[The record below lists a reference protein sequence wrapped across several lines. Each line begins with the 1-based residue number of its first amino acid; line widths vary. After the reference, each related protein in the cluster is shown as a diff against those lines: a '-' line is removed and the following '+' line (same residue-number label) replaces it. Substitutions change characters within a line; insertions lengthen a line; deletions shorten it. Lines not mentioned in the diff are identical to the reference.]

1 MQKRVAITTFQILAI
16 SFLAI
21 FSLTN
26 CATSEETTRLARNIS
41 ATDSELSRMRY
52 ENDRR
57 FSELA
62 KEDENI
68 RKQLINLSTAVDDK
82 NEKIKIIFGKLDELE
97 YQIRTYF
104 DELKKEINSLKK
116 SGTLSP
122 GGPSITQRPATGGT
136 SNNKDYETAYK
147 DAFESF
153 QKKSYEEAIK
163 KFSAFV
169 EAHPGTP
176 LAPNGL
182 YWIGESY
189 MSVKNYEKAIL
200 SFQELVD
207 KYPKSEKVPRALL
220 AQADA
225 FNAVKDKKSSI
236 TVLKKVL
243 ELFPKSEEAAIAE
256 RRLRN

>member
-1 MQKRVAITTFQILAI
+1 MHKRVIVTSFQTLIVSL
-16 SFLAI
+16 LVI
-21 FSLTN
+21 FSLTS

-41 ATDSELSRMRY
+41 STDADVSRLRN

-57 FSELA
+57 FAELA
-62 KEDENI
+62 REDENI
-68 RKQLINLSTAVDDK
+68 RKQLVNLSTALDDK

-97 YQIRTYF
+97 YQLRMYF
-104 DELKKEINSLKK
+104 NELKNELNSLKK
-116 SGTLSP
+116 SGVASP
-122 GGPSITQRPATGGT
+122 GSPPAQRPISSGA
-136 SNNKDYETAYK
+136 SNRDYETAYK
-147 DAFESF
+147 DAFEAF
-153 QKKSYEEAIK
+153 QKKSYDEAIK

-176 LAPNGL
+176 LAPNAV

-225 FNAVKDKKSSI
+225 FNAVKDRKSST
-236 TVLKKVL
+236 TVLKKVI

>member
-1 MQKRVAITTFQILAI
+1 MRKRIIITTFQTLIISLLAV
-16 SFLAI
+16 F
-21 FSLTN
+21 FLTN

-41 ATDSELSRMRY
+41 ATDSEMNRLRN

-62 KEDENI
+62 REDENI
-68 RKQLINLSTAVDDK
+68 RKQLVNLSTAVDDK

-97 YQIRTYF
+97 YQLRTYF
-104 DELKKEINSLKK
+104 NELKNEINALKK
-116 SGTLSP
+116 PNTVSP
-122 GGPSITQRPATGGT
+122 GGSPVTQRPTV
-136 SNNKDYETAYK
+136 SNRDYETAYK
-147 DAFESF
+147 DAFEAF

-169 EAHPGTP
+169 EVHAGTP
-176 LAPNGL
+176 LAPNAM

-225 FNAVKDKKSSI
+225 FNAVKDKKSST
-236 TVLKKVL
+236 TVLKKVI